1 MAEQTIERKI
11 RHRGRLEQ
19 VRIYL
24 GKFLRMFVYQNEW
37 KVFPMAI
44 LISALVAL
52 VVRRDFFVTMEG
64 TLKGSFALVCVAIW
78 NGCFNSIQVICRER
92 DVIKREHRSG
102 MHISSYIMSHML
114 YQAILC
120 MVQAALTLFV
130 FIRMGVKIPAA
141 GLIINSMTV
150 ELGISI
156 FLITYASD
164 MMALWF
170 SAISRS
176 TTTAMTIM
184 PFVLIFQLVFS
195 GGFFTNL
202 PSWSRAFTK
211 ITISNYGL
219 KCINAQADFNNL
231 PSATVWN
238 AVNNMRNN
246 EIGGTITVG
255 RIVEIL
261 ENKDSS
267 VMKELRDKPVS
278 ISASVGDLYSKFRES
293 DSYQEVRNRT
303 IEAKISLGEIL
314 GVLETSNSFE
324 ALRKKDLYF
333 FTVGDLLYALNE
345 SVKDTSLAA
354 YQFGKSVTLG
364 EVFDLIDLDSRM
376 EQLKDVTLVKVDTT
390 VGEIIDTVSKN
401 FLVQGNL
408 DKEFK
413 VNLTLGK
420 LIDLVGEEKVKSVIQ
435 TRTAESMKK
444 EAYAS
449 TQANVEKYWVI
460 FLVFSIVCASMAT
473 ICLEFIDK
481 DKR

>member
-1 MAEQTIERKI
+1 MAEKTIERKI

-24 GKFLRMFVYQNEW
+24 GKFLRMFIYQNEW

-102 MHISSYIMSHML
+102 MHISSYIVSHML

-120 MVQAALTLFV
+120 LVQSALTLFV
-130 FIRMGVKIPAA
+130 MIRMGVKIPAE
-141 GLIINSMTV
+141 GLIVSSMTV

-170 SAISRS
+170 SALSRS

-202 PSWSRAFTK
+202 PAWSTHFTK
-211 ITISNYGL
+211 FTVSNYGL
-219 KCINAQADFNNL
+219 KCINAQADFNNK

-238 AVNNMRNN
+238 AVNNIKNN
-246 EIGGTITVG
+246 ELGGTITVG

-261 ENKDSS
+261 GNEDNAAIKQ
-267 VMKELRDKPVS
+267 LRSNPVT
-278 ISASVGDLYSKFRES
+278 ISASVGDLYTKFRES
-293 DSYQEVRNRT
+293 DSYQAIRDRT
-303 IEAKISLGEIL
+303 IDARITLGEL
-314 GVLETSNSFE
+314 LTTLETSVAFE
-324 ALRKKDLYF
+324 ELRQKSLLF
-333 FTVGDLLYALNE
+333 FTVGDLLTALGN
-345 SVKDTSLAA
+345 SVRETGLAS
-354 YQFGKSVTLG
+354 YQFGKSVTFG
-364 EVFDLIDLDSRM
+364 QVFDFIDLDGQM
-376 EQLKDVTLVKVDTT
+376 EILKDVSVVKVDTT
-390 VGEIIDTVSKN
+390 VGKILDSVSNN

-413 VNLTLGK
+413 ISFTLGK
-420 LIDLVGEEKVKSVIQ
+420 LIDLAGEENVKKIVQ
-435 TRTAESMKK
+435 AKTAEAMKK
-444 EAYAS
+444 DAYAY
-449 TQANVEKYWVI
+449 TKDNIERYWMI
-460 FLVFSIVCASMAT
+460 FILFSLVCASLAT
-473 ICLEFIDK
+473 ISLEFIDK

>member
-24 GKFLRMFVYQNEW
+24 GKFLRMFIYQNEW

-52 VVRRDFFVTMEG
+52 VVRRDFFLTMEG

-102 MHISSYIMSHML
+102 MHISSYIVSHML

-120 MVQAALTLFV
+120 AVQSALTLFV
-130 FIRMGVKIPAA
+130 MIRMGVKIPSE
-141 GLIINSMTV
+141 GLIIYSMKV
-150 ELGISI
+150 ELGVTV
-156 FLITYASD
+156 FFITYASD

-202 PSWSRAFTK
+202 PAWSTHLTRF
-211 ITISNYGL
+211 TISNYGL
-219 KCINAQADFNNL
+219 KCINAQADFNNK

-238 AVNNMRNN
+238 AVNNMKNN
-246 EIGGTITVG
+246 EIGGTISVG
-255 RIVEIL
+255 RMVEL
-261 ENKDSS
+261 LGNTDNS
-267 VMKELRDKPVS
+267 VMKELRDKPITV
-278 ISASVGDLYSKFRES
+278 SASVGDLYARFRES
-293 DSYQEVRNRT
+293 DSYQAIRGQT
-303 IEAKISLGEIL
+303 IDAKITLGEIL
-314 GVLETSNSFE
+314 SALETANAFE
-324 ALRKKDLYF
+324 ELRNRSLYF
-333 FTVGDLLYALNE
+333 FTVGDLLSALNE
-345 SVKDTSLAA
+345 SIKGTSLAA
-354 YQFGKSVTLG
+354 HQYGRSVTLG
-364 EVFDLIDLDSRM
+364 EVFDLIDLDGQM
-376 EQLKDVTLVKVDTT
+376 EKMKDVTLVRIDTT
-390 VGEIIDTVSKN
+390 VGQVIDTVTDN
-401 FLVQGNL
+401 AVVQANL
-408 DKEFK
+408 DKEFTFSF
-413 VNLTLGK
+413 TLGK
-420 LIDLVGEEKVKSVIQ
+420 LINLVGEEKVKALIQ
-435 TRTAESMKK
+435 TRTAEAMKK
-444 EAYAS
+444 DAYAYTKDNIES
-449 TQANVEKYWVI
+449 YWLI
-460 FLVFSIVCASMAT
+460 FVLFSLGCAALAT
-473 ICLEFIDK
+473 LSLEFIDK

>member
-1 MAEQTIERKI
+1 MAEQTVERKI

-19 VRIYL
+19 IRIYL
-24 GKFLRMFVYQNEW
+24 GKFLRMFIYQNEW

-52 VVRRDFFVTMEG
+52 VVRRDFFITMEG

-120 MVQAALTLFV
+120 LVQAALTLFV
-130 FIRMGVKIPAA
+130 LISMGVKVPAT
-141 GLIINSMTV
+141 GVVIKSMRV
-150 ELGISI
+150 ELGITV

-211 ITISNYGL
+211 ITVSNYGL
-219 KCINAQADFNNL
+219 KCVNAQADFNNL

-238 AVNNMRNN
+238 AVNNMKNN

-261 ENKDSS
+261 GNEDSAII
-267 VMKELRDKPVS
+267 KELRAKPITV
-278 ISASVGDLYSKFRES
+278 SASVGDLYSKFRES
-293 DSYQEVRNRT
+293 DSYQQVRNNT
-303 IEAKISLGEIL
+303 IEAKISLGDIL
-314 GVLETSNSFE
+314 ATLETSKAFE
-324 ALRKKDLYF
+324 ALRNKNLYF
-333 FTVGDLLYALNE
+333 FTVGDLIYALNE
-345 SVKDTSLAA
+345 SIKDTSLAS
-354 YQFGKSVTLG
+354 YQFGKTVTLG
-364 EVFDLIDLDSRM
+364 EVFDLIDLDFQM
-376 EQLKDVTLVKVDTT
+376 EKMKDITLVKVDTT
-390 VGEIIDTVSKN
+390 VGQVLDIATNN
-401 FLVQGNL
+401 FLVQGSL
-408 DKEFK
+408 DKEFT
-413 VNLTLGK
+413 VNLTLGR
-420 LIDLVGEEKVKSVIQ
+420 LIELIGEERIKSVIQ
-435 TRTAESMKK
+435 TRTAESMRKADY
-444 EAYAS
+444 ESSA
-449 TQANVEKYWVI
+449 ANVEKFWAI
-460 FLVFSIVCASMAT
+460 FLVFSLVCASMAT
-473 ICLEFIDK
+473 ISLEFIDK